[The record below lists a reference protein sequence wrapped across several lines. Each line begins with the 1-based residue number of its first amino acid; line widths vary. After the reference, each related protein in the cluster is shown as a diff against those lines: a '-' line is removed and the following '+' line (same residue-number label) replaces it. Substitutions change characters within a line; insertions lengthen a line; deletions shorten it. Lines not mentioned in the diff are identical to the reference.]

1 MELVDPRGRRPQL
14 QAALAPR
21 PRARDLRRI
30 GFLSNEDEYME
41 GSLHFPRYTR
51 ILAKVFRERLGVT
64 EFQWETKPLL
74 SRAAEQEQIDRFRGW
89 DAVVNGLAK

>member
-51 ILAKVFRERLGVT
+51 ILAKVTYTNIVLTDTSNDVT
-64 EFQWETKPLL
+64 ANPADVCRSFSSLFPC
-74 SRAAEQEQIDRFRGW
+74 
-89 DAVVNGLAK
+89 